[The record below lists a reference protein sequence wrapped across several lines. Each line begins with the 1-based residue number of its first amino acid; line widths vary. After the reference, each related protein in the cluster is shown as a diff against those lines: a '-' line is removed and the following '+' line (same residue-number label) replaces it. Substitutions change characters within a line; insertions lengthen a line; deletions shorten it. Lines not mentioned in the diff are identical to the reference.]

1 MKKIYK
7 TEEEWKNQLSDIAFN
22 VTRKGSTEMAF
33 SNDNFPSA
41 PAYFKCVCCK
51 EILFD
56 SDHKFES
63 GSGWPS
69 FFKPEDAAKII
80 ELEDNSWIMKRTEI
94 ICATCDAHLG
104 HVFPDGPNPT
114 GLRYCVNGAALE
126 IDKKK

>member
-7 TEEEWKNQLSDIAFN
+7 TEEEWKHQLSDIAFN

-33 SNDNFPSA
+33 SNDNFPST

-69 FFKPEDAAKII
+69 FFKPEDSAKII
-80 ELEDNSWIMKRTEI
+80 ESEDNSWIMKRTEI

-104 HVFPDGPNPT
+104 HVFTDGPNPT

-126 IDKKK
+126 MDKKK

>member
-33 SNDNFPSA
+33 SNDNFHSA

-69 FFKPEDAAKII
+69 FFKPEDSAKII
-80 ELEDNSWIMKRTEI
+80 EAEDNSWIMKRTEI

-104 HVFPDGPNPT
+104 HVFTDGPNPT

-126 IDKKK
+126 MDKKK

>member
-33 SNDNFPSA
+33 SNDNFSSA

-69 FFKPEDAAKII
+69 FFKPEDSAKII
-80 ELEDNSWIMKRTEI
+80 EAEDNSWIMKRTEI

-104 HVFPDGPNPT
+104 HVFTDGPNPT

-126 IDKKK
+126 MDKKK

>member
-33 SNDNFPSA
+33 SNDNFPSV

-69 FFKPEDAAKII
+69 FFKPEDSAKII
-80 ELEDNSWIMKRTEI
+80 ESEDNSWIMKRTEI

-104 HVFPDGPNPT
+104 HVFTDGPNPT

>member
-1 MKKIYK
+1 MGAELCIRD
-7 TEEEWKNQLSDIAFN
+7 SP
-22 VTRKGSTEMAF
+22 ST
-33 SNDNFPSA
+33 

-80 ELEDNSWIMKRTEI
+80 ESEDNSWIMKRTEI

-104 HVFPDGPNPT
+104 HVFTDGPNPT

-126 IDKKK
+126 MDKKK

>member
-69 FFKPEDAAKII
+69 FFKPEDSAKII
-80 ELEDNSWIMKRTEI
+80 ESEDKGTDIFLAYT
-94 ICATCDAHLG
+94 CA
-104 HVFPDGPNPT
+104 N
-114 GLRYCVNGAALE
+114 CVGSLVLS
-126 IDKKK
+126 K

>member
-7 TEEEWKNQLSDIAFN
+7 TKEEWKNQLSDIAFN

-33 SNDNFPSA
+33 SNDNFLSA

-69 FFKPEDAAKII
+69 FFKPEDSAKII
-80 ELEDNSWIMKRTEI
+80 ESEDNSWIMKRTEI

-104 HVFPDGPNPT
+104 HVFTDGPNPT

-126 IDKKK
+126 MDKKK

>member
-1 MKKIYK
+1 
-7 TEEEWKNQLSDIAFN
+7 
-22 VTRKGSTEMAF
+22 MAF

-69 FFKPEDAAKII
+69 FFKPEDSAKII
-80 ELEDNSWIMKRTEI
+80 EAEDNSWIMKRTEI

-104 HVFPDGPNPT
+104 HVFTDGPNPT

-126 IDKKK
+126 TDKKK

>member
-33 SNDNFPSA
+33 SNDSFPSA

-80 ELEDNSWIMKRTEI
+80 ESEDNSWIMKRTEI

>member
-7 TEEEWKNQLSDIAFN
+7 TEEEWKNELSDIAFN

-33 SNDNFPSA
+33 SNDDFPGA
-41 PAYFKCVCCK
+41 PAYFKCICCK
-51 EILFD
+51 EILFN
-56 SDHKFES
+56 SDHKFDS